1 MNEETDNQIDPS
13 VIDDMPASVKRSLA
27 EFINK
32 RGGNV
37 PVPEKKNTGVTNT
50 KILRAVTNNLV
61 RIQGQLTTIDNRLAQ
76 QNALIKSNLVTSV
89 GMINAIEQRDNDL
102 AQKFDEL
109 TAAFEAQTAFMEQ
122 QADLAEDKAAE
133 ARLEGQFDS
142 AFTEGFG
149 DTRGSAFKI
158 AANFFKYGLKGI
170 YRFLNSKDRLAKRK
184 GFNFLSKIG
193 QGITGSRLGL
203 RVLGGRGQVLASKI
217 GGAGNAI

>member
-109 TAAFEAQTAFMEQ
+109 TAAFEAQSAFMEQ

-142 AFTEGFG
+142 AFTEGFDLRNSPFIKTPFG
-149 DTRGSAFKI
+149 KYIFRAITK
-158 AANFFKYGLKGI
+158 FFNRCL
-170 YRFLNSKDRLAKRK
+170 L
-184 GFNFLSKIG
+184 LS
-193 QGITGSRLGL
+193 
-203 RVLGGRGQVLASKI
+203 
-217 GGAGNAI
+217 NDF